1 MTRTFGLE
9 LLESVLKGYPNIF
22 LKVMTMFLIFVL
34 ILHFCSLLSLL
45 SIFFL
50 LLHCF
55 RFDHG
60 ILLSLPQ
67 HPSFLLSLHWLNCY
81 HLILSLPLLVVVSHS
96 HQFPLIFPSFHNFW
110 ALLCLPLFFNI
121 LLYSTHPSLLICSCT
136 PSSIVIIIP
145 GFNFNDCLGL

>member
-34 ILHFCSLLSLL
+34 TLHFCSLLSLL

-55 RFDHG
+55 IFDHD
-60 ILLSLPQ
+60 IPLSLPQ
-67 HPSFLLSLHWLNCY
+67 HLSFLLSLHWLNCY
-81 HLILSLPLLVVVSHS
+81 HLILSLPLLVLVSHS
-96 HQFPLIFPSFHNFW
+96 HQFPLLFPSFHNLSIIMSPSILQFI
-110 ALLCLPLFFNI
+110 LFDSTVLTPL
-121 LLYSTHPSLLICSCT
+121 S
-136 PSSIVIIIP
+136 
-145 GFNFNDCLGL
+145 